1 MEDIKEVWDVFD
13 MDKTDAIPI
22 KELRTVMRA
31 LNVDLDTASLELTAK

>member
-31 LNVDLDTASLELTAK
+31 LNVDMDGAALELTSR